1 METSSLE
8 MCKRLTALH
17 IARNNIGGSIPPE
30 FGNSTQLHELD
41 LSSNHIVGE
50 IPKEFGNLN
59 HLLNLVLSDNQLSGS
74 IPQEL
79 GSLAE
84 LTYLDLSANRL
95 NRSIP
100 TTLGTVYSYSN
111 FVAMHLLHIDIS
123 YNELQGPIPYIV
135 AFMNASIET
144 LQGNKDLCGNVTGL
158 KPCRNPLAV
167 NKHDP
172 KKSHKL
178 VLMISLPLLGSI
190 LLLCAF
196 IALFI
201 SYERSKRKPEVEQR
215 DVQDADVLSISAFDG
230 RATYDDIV
238 KATNDFDATYCIE
251 KGGFGNVYKAKLQS
265 LDIVAVKKL
274 HSLPEMADRK
284 GFIDEVRAL
293 TEIRHRNI
301 VKLHGFC
308 SHTRHSFLVFEYLER
323 GSLAT
328 ILNRDEEAKELDCPK
343 RANVINGVAHAL
355 SYMHHD
361 CSQPIVHRDISSNNV
376 LLDSKYEACVLDFGS
391 AKLLKLD
398 CSNWS
403 AVAGTYGYVAPEL
416 AYTMRVTEKCDV
428 YSFGVLALEVIKGK
442 HPGDI
447 IPSLTSSSE
456 KLQLKDLVD
465 QRLPSLSPKVEE
477 VKQGN
482 CLDANDV
489 MNTGYMGFSLLY
501 IFLSSLLQYVIL
513 LFFITFSSPQV
524 ASASAEEVAA
534 LLKWK
539 ASLESNSRLTL
550 WSLPSNANSSSTPC
564 TWYGVS
570 CNDDGSVI
578 GLNLTSSGVTGT
590 LYGLSFSSF
599 PNLAAIDY
607 SMNNLSGTIPPQ
619 IGYISKLTY
628 LDLSTNQFSGII
640 PPEIGLLTNLETLH
654 LVENQLNGSIPK
666 EIGQLRSLSELALY
680 TNHLEGPIPASLGS
694 LSNLTRLYLYS
705 NQLTGPIPPEMGNL
719 INLIEVYINTNLLSG
734 PIPSTFGNLDNLT
747 VLHMFINNLFGPIP
761 REIGKLKSLESLSLH
776 SNKLS
781 GSIPASLGNLS
792 SLSLLHLYNNS
803 LSGPIPEELANLK
816 SLTDLELSVNQLN
829 GSVPASLGN
838 LSNLE
843 TLFLRDNQLSGPI
856 PEELGYLTLLSV
868 LEMDTNQFSGHLPEQ
883 ICQGG
888 KLQKFTVNDNRLT
901 GPIPKTLRN
910 CSSLQRLRLDGNQ
923 LTGNVSE
930 SLGVYPNLYFACLND
945 NFFYGAL
952 SENWSRCKQL
962 TTLQIA
968 RNNISGSIPPEFGN
982 STQLHELDLSSN
994 HIVGEIPKEFG
1005 NLNHLLKLVLSDNQ
1019 LSGSIPQEL
1028 GSLAELTY
1036 LDLSANRLS
1045 GSIPTTLGNS
1055 LQLFQLNLSSNN
1067 ISEEIPVQICN
1078 SAHLTLLDLSHN
1090 KLRGEIPSA
1099 ISKLQTLERLNLS
1112 HNELSGGIPQT
1123 FVAMHLLQIDISYN
1137 ELQGPIP
1144 NSVAFMNASIE
1155 TLQGN
1160 KDLCGNV
1167 TGLKPC
1173 RNPLAVNKHD
1183 PKKSLKFVLMISL
1196 PLLGSILL
1204 LCAFIAVFISYERR
1218 KRKPKVE
1225 QRDVQDGDV
1234 FSISAYDGRAMY
1246 DEILKTTND
1255 FDATYCIGKGGF
1267 GNVYKAKLQSLD
1279 IVAVKKL
1286 HSLPEMADRK
1296 GFIDEVRA
1304 LTEIRHRNIVKLH
1317 GFCSHTRHSFLVF
1330 EYLERGSLATILSRD
1345 EEAKELDWP
1354 KRVNVIKG
1362 VAHALSYM
1370 HHDCSQPIV
1379 HRDISS
1385 NNVLLDSEYE
1395 ACVSDFGSAKLL
1407 KLDCSNWSAVAG
1419 TYGYVAPELAYTMRV
1434 TEKCDVY
1441 SFGVLALEVIK
1452 GKHPG
1457 DVIPSL
1463 TSSLEK
1469 FQLKDLVDQRLPS
1482 LSPKVEDVVKSIIV
1496 KQGDCLDPTDVMN
1509 AGLHGFF
1516 AFVNI

>member
-1 METSSLE
+1 MIHTSQ
-8 MCKRLTALH
+8 K
-17 IARNNIGGSIPPE
+17 N
-30 FGNSTQLHELD
+30 
-41 LSSNHIVGE
+41 SSN
-50 IPKEFGNLN
+50 
-59 HLLNLVLSDNQLSGS
+59 
-74 IPQEL
+74 
-79 GSLAE
+79 
-84 LTYLDLSANRL
+84 
-95 NRSIP
+95 
-100 TTLGTVYSYSN
+100 
-111 FVAMHLLHIDIS
+111 
-123 YNELQGPIPYIV
+123 
-135 AFMNASIET
+135 
-144 LQGNKDLCGNVTGL
+144 
-158 KPCRNPLAV
+158 
-167 NKHDP
+167 
-172 KKSHKL
+172 
-178 VLMISLPLLGSI
+178 
-190 LLLCAF
+190 
-196 IALFI
+196 
-201 SYERSKRKPEVEQR
+201 
-215 DVQDADVLSISAFDG
+215 
-230 RATYDDIV
+230 
-238 KATNDFDATYCIE
+238 
-251 KGGFGNVYKAKLQS
+251 
-265 LDIVAVKKL
+265 
-274 HSLPEMADRK
+274 
-284 GFIDEVRAL
+284 
-293 TEIRHRNI
+293 
-301 VKLHGFC
+301 
-308 SHTRHSFLVFEYLER
+308 
-323 GSLAT
+323 
-328 ILNRDEEAKELDCPK
+328 
-343 RANVINGVAHAL
+343 
-355 SYMHHD
+355 
-361 CSQPIVHRDISSNNV
+361 
-376 LLDSKYEACVLDFGS
+376 
-391 AKLLKLD
+391 
-398 CSNWS
+398 
-403 AVAGTYGYVAPEL
+403 
-416 AYTMRVTEKCDV
+416 
-428 YSFGVLALEVIKGK
+428 
-442 HPGDI
+442 
-447 IPSLTSSSE
+447 
-456 KLQLKDLVD
+456 
-465 QRLPSLSPKVEE
+465 
-477 VKQGN
+477 
-482 CLDANDV
+482 
-489 MNTGYMGFSLLY
+489 MGFLASGNN
-501 IFLSSLLQYVIL
+501 FFFVIL
-513 LFFITFSSPQV
+513 VLFFITFSSPQV
-524 ASASAEEVAA
+524 ASASAEEVGA

-539 ASLESNSRLTL
+539 ASLENTSRLTL
-550 WSLPSNANSSSTPC
+550 WSLPNNANNSSTPC

-570 CNDDGSVI
+570 CNADGSVI

-607 SMNNLSGTIPPQ
+607 GMNNFFGTIPPQ

-654 LVENQLNGSIPK
+654 LFDNQLNGSIPK
-666 EIGQLRSLSELALY
+666 EIGLLRSLSELALY

-694 LSNLTRLYLYS
+694 LSNLTRLYLYD
-705 NQLTGPIPPEMGNL
+705 NQLT
-719 INLIEVYINTNLLSG
+719 
-734 PIPSTFGNLDNLT
+734 
-747 VLHMFINNLFGPIP
+747 
-761 REIGKLKSLESLSLH
+761 
-776 SNKLS
+776 
-781 GSIPASLGNLS
+781 
-792 SLSLLHLYNNS
+792 
-803 LSGPIPEELANLK
+803 GPIPEELANLK
-816 SLTDLELSVNQLN
+816 SLADLELSVNQLN

-838 LSNLE
+838 LRNLE
-843 TLFLRDNQLSGPI
+843 TLFLRDNQLSGHI

-888 KLQKFTVNDNRLT
+888 KLQKFTINDNRLT
-901 GPIPKTLRN
+901 GPIPKSLRN
-910 CSSLQRLRLDGNQ
+910 CSSLIRLRLDGNQ

-930 SLGVYPNLYFACLND
+930 SLGVYPNLDYVNLND
-945 NFFYGAL
+945 NNFYGEL
-952 SENWSRCKQL
+952 SENWIRCKRL
-962 TTLQIA
+962 TALYIA
-968 RNNISGSIPPEFGN
+968 RNNIGGSIPPEFGN

-994 HIVGEIPKEFG
+994 HLVGEIPKEFG
-1005 NLNHLLKLVLSDNQ
+1005 NLNHLLNLVLSDNQ

-1028 GSLAELTY
+1028 GSLAELTC

-1078 SAHLTLLDLSHN
+1078 SSHLTLLDLSHN
-1090 KLRGEIPSA
+1090 KLKGEIPSA
-1099 ISKLQTLERLNLS
+1099 ISKLQSLERLNLS

-1183 PKKSLKFVLMISL
+1183 PKKSHKLVLMISL

-1204 LCAFIAVFISYERR
+1204 LCAFIALFISYERR

-1286 HSLPEMADRK
+1286 HSLPEMANRK

-1395 ACVSDFGSAKLL
+1395 ACVSDFGTAKLL

-1457 DVIPSL
+1457 DIIPSL
-1463 TSSLEK
+1463 TSSSEK
-1469 FQLKDLVDQRLPS
+1469 LQLKDLVDQRIPS
-1482 LSPKVEDVVKSIIV
+1482 LSRKVEEIVKSIIV
-1496 KQGDCLDPTDVMN
+1496 LARSCLHTNPQSRPTMRDVSR
-1509 AGLHGFF
+1509 LLT
-1516 AFVNI
+1516 IKTTSS